1 MAMPLT
7 AIDPLV
13 PLLKVTVWV
22 GLLLPTVWLPKLS
35 EAGVTV
41 TLPPLLATPLPVSA
55 TVRGLPASEV
65 LIVTLPVRVPLAVGV
80 KVTNTWQLPPAL
92 RVVGNGPMP
101 QLFCWLEA
109 APMAMPL
116 TVID

>member
-13 PLLKVTVWV
+13 PLLKVTVWA

-41 TLPPLLATPLPVSA
+41 TLPPLQIG
-55 TVRGLPASEV
+55 RASCRARVCGAAGAVV
-65 LIVTLPVRVPLAVGV
+65 LMGV
-80 KVTNTWQLPPAL
+80 DVKHRCLWHRRALL

-101 QLFCWLEA
+101 QLFCWL
-109 APMAMPL
+109 
-116 TVID
+116 

>member
-7 AIDPLV
+7 VIDPLV
-13 PLLKVTVWV
+13 PLVKVTVWV

-41 TLPPLLATPLPVSA
+41 TLPPLLDTTPPLNA
-55 TVRGLPASEV
+55 RERGLPPSEV

-92 RVVGNGPMP
+92 RVVGNGLMP
-101 QLFCWLEA
+101 
-109 APMAMPL
+109 
-116 TVID
+116 